1 MSVQPPSHHRR
12 PGAPRGAPRR
22 SSARRAAL
30 TALAATAAIAASAGP
45 ASAATLRGS
54 SKSLTATLTVGTH
67 NPTVGRKWPLVVTA
81 TWRGRPARATVTYEY
96 LYDGAVV
103 AVRAHHTFTAR
114 FSDALLFPAQSVGY
128 PLTFRAAV
136 TADGVTVNLDY
147 TIQVRR

>member
-1 MSVQPPSHHRR
+1 MLVVAVADSPRAHA
-12 PGAPRGAPRR
+12 APRHG
-22 SSARRAAL
+22 
-30 TALAATAAIAASAGP
+30 
-45 ASAATLRGS
+45 
-54 SKSLTATLTVGTH
+54 
-67 NPTVGRKWPLVVTA
+67 
-81 TWRGRPARATVTYEY
+81 GRPARATVTYEY

-136 TADGVTVNLDY
+136 TADGATVNLDY